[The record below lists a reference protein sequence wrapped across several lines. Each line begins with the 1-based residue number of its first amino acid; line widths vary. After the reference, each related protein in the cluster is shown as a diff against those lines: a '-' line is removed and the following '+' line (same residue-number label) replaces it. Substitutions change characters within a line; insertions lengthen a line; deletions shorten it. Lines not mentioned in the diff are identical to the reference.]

1 MSNRYLDPEGLA
13 RVGNM
18 ELVARQVVEGFLTG
32 RHRSPYH
39 GFSVEYLDHRAYS
52 PGDEI
57 RSLDWKILART
68 DKYFV
73 KLFQDETNL
82 RATILLDC
90 SRSMT
95 FKGGAASVGRQPPV
109 SKLEYG
115 SYLAAALAY
124 LMLHQN
130 DAVGLVLFDR
140 EVRQYLS
147 PRARPTQFRRILD
160 LLDDPPVGGD
170 TDVGGILH
178 HMAERLKRRGLILII
193 SDLID
198 EPGKVANGLQH
209 FRHNQHEVVVFHVL
223 DDAELTLPYDRLT
236 RFKDMEGTGRV
247 VANPKTLRSRYLA
260 RMNSF
265 IDGIKAACFERNISY
280 NLANTNEPYDM
291 FLAAYLEKRARVG

>member
-1 MSNRYLDPEGLA
+1 MSNRYFDPEGLA

-39 GFSVEYLDHRAYS
+39 GFSVEYLDHRAYT

-68 DKYFV
+68 DKYYV

-82 RATILLDC
+82 RAYILLDC

-95 FKGGAASVGRQPPV
+95 FQSGKV
-109 SKLEYG
+109 SKLDWG

-140 EVRQYLS
+140 ETREYLS
-147 PRARPTQFRRILD
+147 PRARPTQFRR
-160 LLDDPPVGGD
+160 LLDVLDHPPAGGD
-170 TDVGGILH
+170 TDVGTMLH
-178 HMAERLKRRGLILII
+178 QMAERIKRRGLVILI

-198 EPGKVANGLQH
+198 DLNKIANGLQH
-209 FRHNQHEVVVFHVL
+209 FRHNNHEVVVFHVM

-236 RFKDMEGTGRV
+236 RFKDMEGVGRV
-247 VANPKTLRSRYLA
+247 VANPKSLRARYLA
-260 RMNSF
+260 RIRAF
-265 IDGIKAACFERNISY
+265 IDGLKTACFERGISY
-280 NLANTNEPYDM
+280 HLANTKEPYDQ
-291 FLAAYLEKRARVG
+291 FLAAYLEKRARMG

>member
-68 DKYFV
+68 DRYFV

-82 RATILLDC
+82 RAYVLLDC

-95 FKGGAASVGRQPPV
+95 FKSGKL

-115 SYLAAALAY
+115 SYLAAALSY

-130 DAVGLVLFDR
+130 DAVGLVLFDDQLR
-140 EVRQYLS
+140 EYLV

-160 LLDDPPVGGD
+160 VLESPPVGGD
-170 TDVGGILH
+170 TDVGSMLH
-178 HMAERLKRRGLILII
+178 QLADRIKRRGLVILI

-198 EPGKVANGLQH
+198 DQARIANGLQH
-209 FRHNQHEVVVFHVL
+209 FRHNNHEVVVFHVM
-223 DDAELTLPYDRLT
+223 DDAELTLPYDRLA

-247 VANPKTLRSRYLA
+247 VANPKSLRNRYLA
-260 RMNSF
+260 RIGTF
-265 IDGIKAACFERNISY
+265 IDGLKAVCFERDISY
-280 NLANTNEPYDM
+280 NLTNTKEPYDM
-291 FLAAYLEKRARVG
+291 FLAAYLEKRARLG